1 MCWGMHVPADVDY
14 MEGIP
19 PASPTARARDVDPGG
34 LVPRALLLAAV
45 FLTFL
50 LPTAA
55 ARANSNGGAQSPSAP
70 LSGGSEYGLA
80 SSSAVPHPVVTRLSV
95 PASSLPGAPPRVT
108 LRLDEPHV
116 GTVNATV
123 AVHDLGTRKR
133 TVLSKLGWVHVG
145 RTLSVRW
152 PRGST
157 LAVGSYHVSVS
168 AHDHQ
173 GHNLTRTAHAS
184 GVATLTVAAPPPPA
198 APVTPVTPPAA
209 LEPGVPTPAQTV
221 ADGAVFPVAGT
232 HSFGNAENRFGAP
245 RGNHF
250 HEGQDVLTA
259 EGTPDVAPL
268 AGTISW
274 TAYQAS
280 GAGYYAVEH
289 TAIGFDFMFAHCK
302 AGTVAVSAEQAV
314 APGTQICLAGQ
325 SGDAT
330 APHLHFEMWVG
341 GWQAKGG
348 HSIDPLPYLEAWE
361 HGAG

>member
-1 MCWGMHVPADVDY
+1 MPN
-14 MEGIP
+14 
-19 PASPTARARDVDPGG
+19 ASV
-34 LVPRALLLAAV
+34 
-45 FLTFL
+45 
-50 LPTAA
+50 
-55 ARANSNGGAQSPSAP
+55 
-70 LSGGSEYGLA
+70 
-80 SSSAVPHPVVTRLSV
+80 
-95 PASSLPGAPPRVT
+95 PGAPPRVT

-116 GTVNATV
+116 GTVEAAV
-123 AVHDLGTRKR
+123 AVHSLTTRKR
-133 TVLSKLGWVHVG
+133 TVLAKLGWVHVG

-152 PRGST
+152 PRGAT
-157 LAVGSYHVSVS
+157 LTAGSYHVSVG

-173 GHNLTRTAHAS
+173 GHDLTRTAHAS
-184 GVATLTVAAPPPPA
+184 GVATLTVAVPPAPAPTPSTPVVPA
-198 APVTPVTPPAA
+198 APAPA
-209 LEPGVPTPAQTV
+209 LEPGVPTPAQTL

-232 HSFGNAENRFGAP
+232 HSFGDAENRYGAP
-245 RGNHF
+245 RGNHI
-250 HEGQDVLTA
+250 HEGQDILTA

-302 AGTVAVSAEQAV
+302 AGTLAVGVEQAV
-314 APGTQICLAGQ
+314 APGTHICQAGQ

-361 HGAG
+361 RGA